1 MNDRRRFLEDAAD
14 NEERSLPP
22 QVGKLRRGEL
32 VQFLEEELQLKYN
45 LVTNTIWSRGEP
57 TPGSFLNTLYIQLDR
72 EFGVDALKAEAMD
85 AAVLAARQNSYHPV
99 RDYLDSLTTSLSEDE
114 WDNLE
119 WHCFGIR
126 GATARLH
133 LQRQLVAAVARA
145 YSPGCQVDTCLILHS
160 QSQGRGK
167 SKFWATLFGEWFSES
182 LGDLSCLKEDRL
194 IVNSAWGHEWGEVD
208 SVFRRRSSEKLKRFV
223 STSNDDVRFVWER
236 GYTKLPRASVI
247 VGTTNRDDFLRDPTG
262 NRRFPCISVREV
274 DLAWVQENRD
284 RLWKRVR
291 EAYFNG
297 FQWWYSREENEAI
310 SRDAEA
316 FAPVDPVADA
326 VADYLDRLKPTELQ
340 IPQVAWDVDATRWK
354 DRLFAREIADHL
366 KRFGWKRTVK
376 KARGRV
382 ANTLTFPST
391 SFWIRADEDTEQGLQ
406 RLQQLID
413 NRSGNSSATHGQKGS
428 G

>member
-14 NEERSLPP
+14 NEEQTLPP

-119 WHCFGIR
+119 WHCFGIP

-208 SVFRRRSSEKLKRFV
+208 
-223 STSNDDVRFVWER
+223 
-236 GYTKLPRASVI
+236 
-247 VGTTNRDDFLRDPTG
+247 
-262 NRRFPCISVREV
+262 
-274 DLAWVQENRD
+274 
-284 RLWKRVR
+284 
-291 EAYFNG
+291 
-297 FQWWYSREENEAI
+297 
-310 SRDAEA
+310 
-316 FAPVDPVADA
+316 
-326 VADYLDRLKPTELQ
+326 
-340 IPQVAWDVDATRWK
+340 
-354 DRLFAREIADHL
+354 
-366 KRFGWKRTVK
+366 
-376 KARGRV
+376 
-382 ANTLTFPST
+382 
-391 SFWIRADEDTEQGLQ
+391 
-406 RLQQLID
+406 
-413 NRSGNSSATHGQKGS
+413 
-428 G
+428 